1 MLHIE
6 QAIIVEGKYDKIKL
20 SSIIDAVILVTDG
33 FRIFKDEEKMS
44 IIRYYAAT
52 TGVLI
57 LTDSD
62 SAGFKIRN
70 YLKGSVGGN
79 VTNVYIPD
87 VFGKERRKVHPS
99 KEGKLGVEGVSEE
112 VIMQALANAGVLY
125 ESSSEPERPITKLDL
140 YEFGFTGGENSS
152 EKRAL
157 LLRYYAL
164 PSRLT
169 ANALVTVLN
178 CITTYDR
185 FVEDAKEIEKEW
197 EKCSE

>member
-99 KEGKLGVEGVSEE
+99 KEGKLGVEG
-112 VIMQALANAGVLY
+112 IDPDMIIDAFRKAGVLF
-125 ESSSEPERPITKLDL
+125 SERDETRERITRLDL
-140 YEFGFTGGENSS
+140 YNDGLSGRENSS
-152 EKRAL
+152 LKRKIL
-157 LLRYYAL
+157 LKELGL
-164 PSRLT
+164 PELLT
-169 ANALVTVLN
+169 TTGMLEILN
-178 CITTYDR
+178 TMMS
-185 FVEDAKEIEKEW
+185 VEEYHQLMARINGGE
-197 EKCSE
+197 

>member
-99 KEGKLGVEGVSEE
+99 KEGKLGVEGIDPD
-112 VIMQALANAGVLY
+112 VIIDAFRKAGVLF
-125 ESSSEPERPITKLDL
+125 SERDETRERITRLDL
-140 YEFGFTGGENSS
+140 YNDGLSGRENSS
-152 EKRAL
+152 LKRKIL
-157 LLRYYAL
+157 LKELGL
-164 PSRLT
+164 PELLT
-169 ANALVTVLN
+169 TTGMLEILN
-178 CITTYDR
+178 TMMS
-185 FVEDAKEIEKEW
+185 VEEYHQLMARINGGK
-197 EKCSE
+197 